1 MTPSNEVVLI
11 KCSERNSVMCSA
23 NFLISNELFNNVV
36 SGEKFMGIRRFGE
49 VSLAAHCM
57 PFLGLKTTLTV
68 THKYSKL

>member
-1 MTPSNEVVLI
+1 
-11 KCSERNSVMCSA
+11 MCSA

-49 VSLAAHCM
+49 VSQASHCM
-57 PFLGLKTTLTV
+57 PFLGLKTTVTV